1 MRGCLP
7 TEAGAGAVGAGG
19 VSAGAPSPT
28 SSVSD
33 TLLQSDEL
41 AKGGGMKTDRDLE
54 RQLASIDRRGYPAY
68 KSLRGTYD
76 FGDFELDIAHVQG
89 DPFAAPSQLAVYVP
103 GDVSGLPAC
112 CRDAAHRRTATE
124 DLLVRRFSKEAAQA
138 SFKVGGSGK
147 SGFIG
152 TSNPG
157 PEILAR
163 SACEIAPDGAVMLRF
178 EAGLPAH
185 GRTIDARAAARML
198 LDLIPVCVERALML
212 DDAGRRAAQ
221 KAAELADDQRA
232 VRSAMRERGL
242 VAFVADGSVL
252 PRSSGVSAKPLAGA
266 RSFSSPES
274 MRVTLELPHR
284 GRVRGMGIRR
294 GITLIVGGGYHGKST
309 LLKALQ
315 EGVYD
320 HIAGDG
326 RELVATD
333 ETAMK
338 LRAEDGRVVH
348 AVDISPFINNLPDG
362 RDTRSFSTED
372 ASGSTS
378 QAASTVEALEAGAR
392 TLLIDEDTSA
402 TNFMVR
408 DALMEAVVAAEHEP
422 ITPFVERVR
431 ALWERHGVSCVLVMG
446 SSGAFFPVADA
457 VIQMD
462 AYEANDITE
471 RVRAVLADARL
482 AGTYPEAPGLG
493 VSAGKASE
501 AGEAGETSASSSS
514 DQDVPASR
522 PLELGGR
529 LERRSTGRSG
539 RRGRARGGDGA
550 GTARHEHLKVRG
562 RGRDGF
568 SVGSY
573 DADLR
578 LVEQLVD
585 AEQSAAL
592 AQMARVVLEHGLLDG
607 MRALRD
613 VVDEAFRVLDEQGWE
628 ALSPYGDA
636 ACGLARPRPCELFA
650 ALNRLR

>member
-1 MRGCLP
+1 
-7 TEAGAGAVGAGG
+7 
-19 VSAGAPSPT
+19 
-28 SSVSD
+28 
-33 TLLQSDEL
+33 
-41 AKGGGMKTDRDLE
+41 MKTDRDLE
-54 RQLASIDRRGYPAY
+54 RQLASIDRRGYPSY

-232 VRSAMRERGL
+232 VRSAIRERGL

-266 RSFSSPES
+266 RPFTSPES

-338 LRAEDGRVVH
+338 LRAEDGRVVR

-378 QAASTVEALEAGAR
+378 QAASTVEALKAGAR

-446 SSGAFFPVADA
+446 SSGAFFPVADS

-482 AGTYPEAPGLG
+482 AGTHPEAPGLV

-501 AGEAGETSASSSS
+501 AGEAGEASASSSS
-514 DQDVPASR
+514 DQDAPASR

-529 LERRSTGRSG
+529 LERRSTGRPG

-550 GTARHEHLKVRG
+550 GAARHEHLKVRG
-562 RGRDGF
+562 RGHDGF

>member
-1 MRGCLP
+1 
-7 TEAGAGAVGAGG
+7 
-19 VSAGAPSPT
+19 
-28 SSVSD
+28 
-33 TLLQSDEL
+33 
-41 AKGGGMKTDRDLE
+41 MKTDRDLE
-54 RQLASIDRRGYPAY
+54 RQLASIDRRGYPTY
-68 KSLRGTYD
+68 KGLRGTYD

-124 DLLVRRFSKEAAQA
+124 DLLVRRFSKEGAQA

-232 VRSAMRERGL
+232 VRSAMRERDL

-266 RSFSSPES
+266 RPFTSPES

-338 LRAEDGRVVH
+338 LRAEDSRVVH
-348 AVDISPFINNLPDG
+348 A
-362 RDTRSFSTED
+362 
-372 ASGSTS
+372 AS
-378 QAASTVEALEAGAR
+378 
-392 TLLIDEDTSA
+392 
-402 TNFMVR
+402 
-408 DALMEAVVAAEHEP
+408 
-422 ITPFVERVR
+422 
-431 ALWERHGVSCVLVMG
+431 
-446 SSGAFFPVADA
+446 
-457 VIQMD
+457 
-462 AYEANDITE
+462 
-471 RVRAVLADARL
+471 
-482 AGTYPEAPGLG
+482 
-493 VSAGKASE
+493 
-501 AGEAGETSASSSS
+501 EAGETSASSSS
-514 DQDVPASR
+514 DQDAPASR

-529 LERRSTGRSG
+529 LERRSTGRPG

-592 AQMARVVLEHGLLDG
+592 AQMVRVVLEHGLLDG

>member
-1 MRGCLP
+1 
-7 TEAGAGAVGAGG
+7 
-19 VSAGAPSPT
+19 
-28 SSVSD
+28 
-33 TLLQSDEL
+33 
-41 AKGGGMKTDRDLE
+41 MKTDRDLE

-68 KSLRGTYD
+68 KGLRGTYD

-89 DPFAAPSQLAVYVP
+89 DPFAVPSQLAVFVP

-124 DLLVRRFSKEAAQA
+124 DLLVRRFSREAAQA

-163 SACEIAPDGAVMLRF
+163 SACEIALDGAVTLRF

-185 GRTIDARAAARML
+185 GRTIDARAAVRML

-266 RSFSSPES
+266 RPFTSPES

-446 SSGAFFPVADA
+446 SSGAFFPVADS

-471 RVRAVLADARL
+471 RVRAVLTDARL
-482 AGTYPEAPGLG
+482 TGTYPEASGLGVSAGTYPEASGLG

-501 AGEAGETSASSSS
+501 APTPSTSSSS
-514 DQDVPASR
+514 VQDTLVSR
-522 PLELGGR
+522 PLELGGK
-529 LERRSTGRSG
+529 LERRSTGRPG

-562 RGRDGF
+562 HGRDGF
-568 SVGSY
+568 SVGSFE
-573 DADLR
+573 ADLR

-592 AQMARVVLEHGLLDG
+592 AQMVRMVLEHGLLDG
-607 MRALRD
+607 TRALRD

>member
-1 MRGCLP
+1 
-7 TEAGAGAVGAGG
+7 
-19 VSAGAPSPT
+19 
-28 SSVSD
+28 
-33 TLLQSDEL
+33 
-41 AKGGGMKTDRDLE
+41 MKTDRDLE
-54 RQLASIDRRGYPAY
+54 RQLASIDRRGYPSY
-68 KSLRGTYD
+68 KSLRGTYG

-232 VRSAMRERGL
+232 VRSAIRERGL

-266 RSFSSPES
+266 RPFTSPES

-338 LRAEDGRVVH
+338 LRAEDGRVVR

-446 SSGAFFPVADA
+446 SSGAFFPVADS

-482 AGTYPEAPGLG
+482 AGTHPEAPGLV

-501 AGEAGETSASSSS
+501 AGEAGEASASSSS
-514 DQDVPASR
+514 DQDAPASR

-529 LERRSTGRSG
+529 LERRSTGRPG

-550 GTARHEHLKVRG
+550 GAARHEHLKVRG
-562 RGRDGF
+562 RGHDGF

>member
-1 MRGCLP
+1 M
-7 TEAGAGAVGAGG
+7 GAGG